1 MRSYDTPLFICYLRC
16 YVRQYMFNHSQ
27 FYSMCLLFLSETE
40 YVQSVYTYTEQC
52 ISSQI
57 LILYSWFRRR
67 FGRQTFENYA
77 TEPQTFAITT
87 FGGSITSWM
96 NIVKRERKPNRFN
109 KYILRIGYFV
119 FPRTLFTAWLFWR
132 CKCHI

>member
-1 MRSYDTPLFICYLRC
+1 MRSSFFSSYKWKRRCAAMRSYETPLFICYLRC

-67 FGRQTFENYA
+67 FGRQTFEKICHRA
-77 TEPQTFAITT
+77 TNVCNHHIWWINHKLDEH
-87 FGGSITSWM
+87 SK
-96 NIVKRERKPNRFN
+96 KRKKTKP
-109 KYILRIGYFV
+109 I
-119 FPRTLFTAWLFWR
+119 
-132 CKCHI
+132 